1 MIVRFPRFGLFDV
14 ESERIPD
21 DPSISN
27 SKMESP
33 SGDYVDGIDFSVM
46 DAYLNKLLYVV
57 TREGGIIARVFPPEA
72 DFLLYFTER
81 IANEVISDYITT
93 LLSAAQPLTPP
104 LFLLAT
110 AATFG
115 QVYRLVD
122 TVLNIEPKNSLVTKE
137 RVEDVVFKM
146 FEPLMDDYLQEEAD
160 WIREV
165 LEGVCAEW
173 DQKVS
178 RTFSILTGRTI
189 H

>member
-1 MIVRFPRFGLFDV
+1 M
-14 ESERIPD
+14 
-21 DPSISN
+21 
-27 SKMESP
+27 
-33 SGDYVDGIDFSVM
+33 GDKADGIDFSAM
-46 DAYLNKLLYVV
+46 DAYMKHVLRVV
-57 TREGGIIARVFPPEA
+57 EREGGLISRVFPFEA
-72 DFLLYFTER
+72 DVLVYFTER
-81 IANEVISDYITT
+81 IANDVISDYITS
-93 LLSAAQPLTPP
+93 LLSAAQALQHP

-122 TVLNIEPKNSLVTKE
+122 AVLEIEPKSPLVTKE

-146 FEPLMDDYLQEEAD
+146 FEPLMDDYLQEETD

-173 DQKVS
+173 DEKVRS
-178 RTFSILTGRTI
+178 GPPPHPAS